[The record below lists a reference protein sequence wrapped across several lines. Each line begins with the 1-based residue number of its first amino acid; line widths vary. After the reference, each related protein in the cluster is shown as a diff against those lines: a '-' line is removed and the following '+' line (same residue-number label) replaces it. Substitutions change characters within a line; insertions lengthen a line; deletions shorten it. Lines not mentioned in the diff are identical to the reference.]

1 MKILFIS
8 SSFLNDLITLNI
20 IYTNLMRLY
29 KKEEVTIDL
38 IFTEKRTHSN
48 IFFSKKILEE
58 NHVFSISKQFLNG
71 INALKKKE
79 HTYIIKI
86 GTNFKSEFIYNFFKS
101 QKKVRTSFKLVNIF
115 KSEKQYIE
123 EYVASKC
130 SAIFNKLKEFE
141 GSQTLNP
148 EIILDKN
155 VYIKTHEMVNWF
167 LKSSNKF
174 SLTNYRFCLLYFKSA
189 KETNNEQIFDL
200 ITALLEKNIFI
211 IPIFYDSV
219 VPLENYSKKI
229 ASNKQNLLVRNFMQ
243 NNDNN
248 HLYLFL
254 KYSKFVITNDP
265 CLKIACNQTQKKV
278 LFYDFEDQKQFSK
291 EDFLL
296 ELKFN

>member
-8 SSFLNDLITLNI
+8 SSSLNDIITLNI
-20 IYTNLMRLY
+20 IYTNLLRFY
-29 KKEEVTIDL
+29 KKEDVIINL
-38 IFTEKRTHSN
+38 ISTEKLATSN
-48 IFFSKKILEE
+48 MFFSKNILE
-58 NHVFSISKQFLNG
+58 NTCIFSLSKQFFNG
-71 INALKKKE
+71 INSLKEKE

-86 GTNFKSEFIYNFFKS
+86 GTNFKSELIYNCFKS
-101 QKKVRTSFKLVNIF
+101 QKKVRTSFKLANIF
-115 KSEKQYIE
+115 KSEKRYIE

-130 SAIFNKLKEFE
+130 TAIFNKLKQFE
-141 GSQTLNP
+141 GSEVLNP

-155 VYIKTHEMVNWF
+155 VYAKTYEMVNWF

-174 SLTNYRFCLLYFKSA
+174 SLGNYRFCFLYLKSLK
-189 KETNNEQIFDL
+189 KEDNKQFFNL
-200 ITALLEKNIFI
+200 IDALLENNTFT
-211 IPIFYDSV
+211 IPIFYDSIL
-219 VPLENYSKKI
+219 PLENYIKKI
-229 ASNKQNLLVRNFMQ
+229 PNNKKNLFISNFTQ

-265 CLKIACNQTQKKV
+265 CLQIACNQNQKKI
-278 LFYDFEDQKQFSK
+278 LFFKFEDQKQFSK

>member
-1 MKILFIS
+1 M
-8 SSFLNDLITLNI
+8 
-20 IYTNLMRLY
+20 
-29 KKEEVTIDL
+29 
-38 IFTEKRTHSN
+38 
-48 IFFSKKILEE
+48 
-58 NHVFSISKQFLNG
+58 
-71 INALKKKE
+71 
-79 HTYIIKI
+79 
-86 GTNFKSEFIYNFFKS
+86 
-101 QKKVRTSFKLVNIF
+101 VNIF

-130 SAIFNKLKEFE
+130 SAIFNQLKELE
-141 GSQTLNP
+141 GCQTLNP

-155 VYIKTHEMVNWF
+155 VYAKTHEMVNWF

-229 ASNKQNLLVRNFMQ
+229 ARNKQNLLIRNFVQ

-265 CLKIACNQTQKKV
+265 CLKIACDQTQKTI
-278 LFYDFEDQKQFSK
+278 LFYDFEDKKQVSK

-296 ELKFN
+296 DLKFN